1 MTEQKSPQY
10 VPRTQPRYPLTREA
24 EGRRHRGWI
33 RENLAGAVATL
44 CAVLSVA
51 IVAGVI
57 YRDATATRAADSAA
71 VVVKSTATPGAAA
84 PQRTKPVEYSPT
96 LSDHVKGD
104 GTWLIGKE
112 IKRGTYRSEG
122 GEWCFW
128 ERLRDLSGEPD
139 GVMSH
144 GFVRGPQV
152 VAMGPDDVAFA
163 SQGCGQWVMV
173 K

>member
-1 MTEQKSPQY
+1 MN
-10 VPRTQPRYPLTREA
+10 RTQPQYPLIGQAQARQSRGPFREHA
-24 EGRRHRGWI
+24 H
-33 RENLAGAVATL
+33 LVVAASI
-44 CAVLSVA
+44 AVL
-51 IVAGVI
+51 IAGVI
-57 YRDATATRAADSAA
+57 AWVIHHDATATRAADAKA
-71 VVVKSTATPGAAA
+71 VVAKPTATPRVPV
-84 PQRTKPVEYSPT
+84 PQRTKPVEYSPK
-96 LSDHVKGD
+96 LSDHITGD

-139 GVMSH
+139 GVMSK
-144 GFVRGPQV
+144 GFVNGPQY
-152 VAMGPDDVAFA
+152 VAMGPDDVAFS